1 MTDLF
6 LEYINERGEAKREI
20 VAGEKCFV
28 GRHPE
33 SDIAIPDERL
43 SRTHLQIDRFGDV
56 FVASDAGSSNG
67 TTLNGQPL
75 KDPVAL
81 KNGDVLELGGLKVN
95 VVLDSGEP
103 LNESPPA
110 YELESPD
117 ATANAPAGDVGN
129 GVSVASQPASGGSG
143 SMLLWIILPV
153 FGLVF
158 IMFAGVMIF
167 LLASGSKTTVAQKK
181 TEPTY
186 SDDDFDTDNK
196 SKKSKDTN
204 DDNSGTTTTGS
215 PGTDSTPGSDSPS
228 NSSSTPPPGKSGET
242 ARIEQNGGSFLRNIA
257 QNNPNAFLTTEQATK
272 LSTKIKQFSGSSAVA
287 ANIASAKK
295 SASEIKSLAQSKNL
309 KPQFLAVAAINKLGS
324 SKGDVYQTAVGMA
337 EILDKLGVSIGNERA
352 DDALILIAV
361 YDQGV
366 AGDFLKMRNLLQDL
380 ATKSPESARA
390 IRTIWYLQKNGNIS
404 QSEYDNALN
413 FLAIGTIAQNPKDFG
428 LSAEPLT
435 F

>member
-1 MTDLF
+1 MTELF
-6 LEYINERGEAKREI
+6 LEYINDRGEEKREA
-20 VAGEKCFV
+20 VEGERCIV
-28 GRHPE
+28 GRHSE
-33 SDIAIPDERL
+33 SDIAIPDGRL
-43 SRTHLQIDRFGDV
+43 SRKHLQIDRFADV

-67 TTLNGQPL
+67 TLLNGQQL

-95 VVLDSGEP
+95 VVFETDPPATEVPPVYEPEVANASGEP
-103 LNESPPA
+103 M
-110 YELESPD
+110 
-117 ATANAPAGDVGN
+117 GN

-143 SMLLWIILPV
+143 TMLLWVILPV
-153 FGLVF
+153 FGLIF

-167 LLASGSKTTVAQKK
+167 LLAGGSKTTVAQKQ

-186 SDDDFDTDNK
+186 SEEEYETENTN
-196 SKKSKDTN
+196 KKSSKNTGN
-204 DDNSGTTTTGS
+204 DNSGTTTTGGS
-215 PGTDSTPGSDSPS
+215 PGTDSTP
-228 NSSSTPPPGKSGET
+228 SGET
-242 ARIEQNGGSFLRNIA
+242 PTNSGPALPGNLSETAKIEQNGGTFLRNIA

-272 LSTKIKQFSGSSAVA
+272 LSSKIRQFSGSSAVA

-295 SASEIKSLAQSKNL
+295 SASQIKSLAQSKNL
-309 KPQFLAVAAINKLGS
+309 KPQFLAVAAINKLGN
-324 SKGDVYQTAVGMA
+324 SKGDVYQAAVGMA

-390 IRTIWYLQKNGNIS
+390 IRTIWYLQKNGNIT
-404 QSEYDNALN
+404 QAEYENALN

-428 LSAEPLT
+428 MSAEPLT